1 MIVVS
6 SYKRDFWTAAG
17 VIVVALL
24 LELPLHQSD
33 YNEIMV
39 AIVMSLILFM
49 ITARKFIALEN
60 ELIITGSVYWFR
72 AKRRIQYMDL
82 EELRCHFTGRVVNE
96 LKFRLKNG
104 KKISIAHTMRRKR
117 LQPLLL
123 LLYKKGVLV
132 IIHDVDNDDLLKGE
146 NFSS

>member
-6 SYKRDFWTAAG
+6 SYKSDFWTAVG

-33 YNEIMV
+33 YNGIMV

-60 ELIITGSVYWFR
+60 ELIITGPVYWFR
-72 AKRRIQYMDL
+72 AKTRIQYVDL

-96 LKFRLKNG
+96 LNFRLKNG

-132 IIHDVDNDDLLKGE
+132 IIHDVGNDDLLNGE
-146 NFSS
+146 NLPY